1 MADNDYNTVQ
11 PIEGLPNV
19 LGVAPTEQQPQH
31 QRRKAA
37 QKDRKQHPQPAS
49 DDQTQTETPQESQKN
64 SNHLIDYRA

>member
-19 LGVAPTEQQPQH
+19 LGIAPTEQQQQ
-31 QRRKAA
+31 QRRKGAE
-37 QKDRKQHPQPAS
+37 KDRQQHSQPAP
-49 DDQTQTETPQESQKN
+49 DDKNQTETPPKSQS

>member
-19 LGVAPTEQQPQH
+19 LGITPTEQQSQQ

-37 QKDRKQHPQPAS
+37 QKDPKQHPQPPS
-49 DDQTQTETPQESQKN
+49 DGQSQTETPQQNQK
-64 SNHLIDYRA
+64 SDHLIDYRA